1 MRRVATVRQSGNR
14 KFGTRL
20 DEQYKLSRR
29 MTMRNKL
36 LALPLFLIMASGLC
50 WAGDPDIDAQTAA
63 KIQARLEHAKVMK
76 HGDVQATYSSG
87 VATLSGTVDNLGSKL
102 DAEKAARKAD
112 GVTSVVDNIQVRDDS
127 ATEQGLLE
135 QARHEVVTYYA
146 YGIFDN
152 ITLQAN
158 GDRLIV
164 GGQVTMPFK
173 KDDIGRMLA
182 RVKGVAAL
190 DNNIEVL
197 PLSSFDDDLRLQ
209 LARAIYGDPY
219 FVHYRIQALPPIHI
233 VVKNGQ
239 VTLEGAVA
247 TTLDRTKADLAA
259 RGAGLSFS
267 VTDNLRVAKVS
278 S

>member
-1 MRRVATVRQSGNR
+1 
-14 KFGTRL
+14 
-20 DEQYKLSRR
+20 
-29 MTMRNKL
+29 MTMCNKL

-127 ATEQGLLE
+127 ATEQGMLE

-173 KDDIGRMLA
+173 KDDIGRMLG

-209 LARAIYGDPY
+209 FARAIYGDPY
-219 FVHYRIQALPPIHI
+219 FIHYRIQALPPIHI